1 MPVCQFQHQR
11 DNLTI
16 ITGNV
21 VVSSISVGSQSFLK
35 KEEIMT
41 IILDAMGSDDYP
53 EPEILAAI
61 ELQKMGEDVLLVG
74 SQEIIKQHQ
83 SKLGLDHIKLQVF
96 DAPDIVEMTDKP
108 VESARKKPNNS
119 MAVGLNLV
127 KEGKAEAFVTAGN
140 TGAAYFN
147 SVTILKR
154 LSGISR
160 PALTAIIPVKNR
172 KCVFLDTGA
181 NADCRPEF
189 LLEFA
194 VMGST
199 YAGKLFN
206 TDAAKVGLLSN
217 GEEAGKGNQ
226 LVRDAYPLLQNS
238 GLNFYG
244 NVEPKE
250 VYAGHVDVVVA
261 DGFSG
266 NVFIKS
272 SESVAKLILDI
283 LKEGISS
290 RFLSKIG
297 YLMAKPAF
305 SSLKKMMDPS
315 ETGAGILLGVNG
327 LVFIGHGRSDAHA
340 LISAVKLARS
350 TIAKGL
356 MESMRNEIQAKLSQP
371 SLSSEE
377 KG

>member
-1 MPVCQFQHQR
+1 
-11 DNLTI
+11 
-16 ITGNV
+16 
-21 VVSSISVGSQSFLK
+21 
-35 KEEIMT
+35 MT

-61 ELQKMGEDVLLVG
+61 ELQKQGENVLLVG
-74 SQEIIKQHQ
+74 NQEIIKQHQ
-83 SKLGLDHIKLQVF
+83 KKLGLDNISLQIH

-140 TGAAYFN
+140 TGAAFFN
-147 SVTILKR
+147 AAAILKR
-154 LSGISR
+154 LPGISR
-160 PALTAIIPVKNR
+160 PSLAAIIPVRNR
-172 KCVFLDTGA
+172 KCVFMDTGA

-189 LLEFA
+189 MLEFA

-206 TDAAKVGLLSN
+206 TSSPKVGLLAN
-217 GEEAGKGNQ
+217 GEESGKGNM
-226 LVRDAYPLLQNS
+226 LVKEAYPLLQKS

-250 VYAGHVDVVVA
+250 VYAGQVDCVVT

-272 SESVAKLILDI
+272 SEAVAKLILDM

-290 RFLSKIG
+290 RFLSKLG
-297 YLMAKPAF
+297 YLLAKPAF

-315 ETGAGILLGVNG
+315 ETGAALLLGVNG
-327 LVFIGHGRSDAHA
+327 LVFIGHGRSDARA
-340 LISAVKLARS
+340 LISAVKLARR
-350 TIAKGL
+350 TINSGL
-356 MESMRNEIQAKLSQP
+356 MESMRTEIENKLS
-371 SLSSEE
+371 STLSATEE
-377 KG
+377 KA